1 MDDMVGVEAV
11 LLSDGWH
18 EVYWHDEVSS
28 FNWYSD
34 SPWLSGFCFLE
45 EVDGSSGL
53 SICGPMTSILAVK
66 YHEGDEATEGKR

>member
-1 MDDMVGVEAV
+1 MRVEAV

-18 EVYWHDEVSS
+18 KVYWHDKVSS
-28 FNWYSD
+28 FSRHSENVTLWY
-34 SPWLSGFCFLE
+34 PAFNFVE
-45 EVDGSSGL
+45 EEFDGSSGR